1 MAVEPSNIKQIQ
13 YNGEIMNVISMD
25 EIPEY
30 DREDYNLSDA
40 KDREKYF
47 KDIERIVRNS
57 FEYRE
62 YVSYLRDYMDM
73 NKCSFFENVNNIES
87 YNIKIHLHH
96 SPITLY
102 EIVVIVFNKRLYY
115 KESLDAEAVAKEV
128 MYVHYCLLIGL
139 IPLCETVHEL
149 VHNEYL
155 FVPNSSVLGNYKD
168 FIELYKDWIP
178 PEILAKLDR
187 IEKYTQV
194 YDEAENMNVLRTS
207 YIYLDFSGTYK
218 LPKLED
224 ILEKVKE
231 RMEQLKENNF
241 STTPIPMVT
250 FYDENGNIIG

>member
-194 YDEAENMNVLRTS
+194 YDEAENMNILRTS

-224 ILEKVKE
+224 VLEKVKE

>member
-224 ILEKVKE
+224 ILEKIKK

>member
-231 RMEQLKENNF
+231 RMGLLKENNF